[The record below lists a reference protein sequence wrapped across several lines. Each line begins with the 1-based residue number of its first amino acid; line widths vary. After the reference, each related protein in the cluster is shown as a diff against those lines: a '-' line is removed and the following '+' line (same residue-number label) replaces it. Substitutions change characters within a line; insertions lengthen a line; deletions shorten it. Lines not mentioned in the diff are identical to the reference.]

1 MYNSIINNLLN
12 DLDEFHF
19 STDSVKSQGDVYLAK
34 LVIPGIKKKDLKIS
48 STNDFLK
55 IYLKKEKKDDSL
67 LKKINLGGL
76 VDIGKITSK
85 LEDGI
90 LEITLP
96 KKEVSE
102 SVDIKIM

>member
-48 STNDFLK
+48 STNDF
-55 IYLKKEKKDDSL
+55 
-67 LKKINLGGL
+67 
-76 VDIGKITSK
+76 
-85 LEDGI
+85 
-90 LEITLP
+90 
-96 KKEVSE
+96 
-102 SVDIKIM
+102 